1 MGAFMRTT
9 LLLLASLTAAAGL
22 ALSQPVEAK
31 RHDKHY
37 KYEKHGN
44 RYYSPSRVYLSS
56 RDVIYL
62 HGIPS
67 HRYTRAPVY
76 IVRNRYGDPISYYV
90 INQYRDRYY
99 DDHYDDYS
107 YRYRDNRYDD
117 RYRYQYRDRDGLT
130 VIYRR

>member
-1 MGAFMRTT
+1 MRTT
-9 LLLLASLTAAAGL
+9 LLLLASLTVTAGL
-22 ALSQPVEAK
+22 AFSQPAEAK
-31 RHDKHY
+31 RHHGGHDKHHKY
-37 KYEKHGN
+37 EKYEKHGN
-44 RYYSPSRVYLSS
+44 RHYSPSRVYLSS

-76 IVRNRYGDPISYYV
+76 VVRNRYGDPISYYV
-90 INQYRDRYY
+90 INQY
-99 DDHYDDYS
+99 DDHYDNYS

-117 RYRYQYRDRDGLT
+117 RYRYEYRDRDGLT